1 MEIYKI
7 RTAEKEGRL
16 IILPCM
22 VDDPLYY
29 INSRGEIEELKVR
42 VFWMGRFTCNHQSQ
56 PLMIRTTK
64 YDFPADDLG
73 KKIYLTYEEAEK
85 ALAEGKH
92 ANPSH

>member
-1 MEIYKI
+1 MESYEI

-16 IILPCM
+16 IILPCR
-22 VDDPLYY
+22 VDDSLYH
-29 INSRGEIEELKVR
+29 INGSEEIEELKVR
-42 VFWMGRFTCNHQSQ
+42 VFWMGRFSCNHQSR

-92 ANPSH
+92 ANSSH